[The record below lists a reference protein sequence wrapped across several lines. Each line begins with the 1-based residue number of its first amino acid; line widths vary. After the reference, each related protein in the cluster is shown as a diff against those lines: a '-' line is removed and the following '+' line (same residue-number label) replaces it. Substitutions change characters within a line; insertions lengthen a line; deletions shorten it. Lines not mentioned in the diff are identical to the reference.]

1 MTGQPL
7 PGFRDF
13 FPPEHAALRVIFQAW
28 REASRCSGF
37 TEYEGPELES
47 LELYTEKSGEEIVG
61 QLYHFQDK
69 GEREVALRPEMTPT
83 LARMVASQHRN
94 YRKPIK
100 WFSIPRLFRYERPQ
114 KGRHREH
121 YQWNCDMVGEKS
133 VMAEAELIGT
143 LCLGL
148 SLLGLSAK
156 DVVVKVSDRSWWDSF
171 LEKEGVGEAER
182 PGVLRA
188 LDRMEGATPEQRR
201 EKLGGLAPAVEAVW
215 QGKSEDSAA
224 LQEVHRGVKGL
235 GYGDWCET
243 DYRVVRGLA
252 YYTGVVFEVHDR
264 AGKLRAVAGGGRYD
278 GLLKRL
284 GGEDLPAVGFG
295 MGDAV
300 LAELLREKG
309 MSTPSAGG
317 AEIFVV
323 AESAQQEMAWDVVGQ
338 LRRSGFSTDY
348 DPGAGK
354 WGKQLEMAEAKGAR
368 WALLVGREVGEGKL
382 GVKELAT
389 RKQSEIRWRKDAA
402 GKICLE
408 PTPGEWAKVLGS

>member
-201 EKLGGLAPAVEAVW
+201 EKLGGLALAVEAVW

-408 PTPGEWAKVLGS
+408 PTPGEWAKVL

>member
-1 MTGQPL
+1 MTVQPL

-13 FPPEHAALRVIFQAW
+13 FPPEHAALRGIFQAW
-28 REASRCSGF
+28 REASRCGGF

-47 LELYTEKSGEEIVG
+47 LELYTEKSGDEIVG
-61 QLYHFQDK
+61 QLYHFTDK
-69 GEREVALRPEMTPT
+69 GDRQVALRPEMTPT

-100 WFSIPRLFRYERPQ
+100 WFSVPRLFRYERPQ

-121 YQWNCDMVGEKS
+121 YQWNCDIVGEKS
-133 VMAEAELIGT
+133 PMAEAELIGV

-148 SLLGLSAK
+148 SLLGLGPK
-156 DVVVKVSDRSWWDSF
+156 DVVVKVSDRNWWDAF
-171 LEKEGVGEAER
+171 LEKQGVGETER
-182 PGVLRA
+182 PTVLRT
-188 LDRMEGATPEQRR
+188 LDRLESATPEQRR
-201 EKLGGLAPAVEAVW
+201 EKLGALAEAVEAVW
-215 QGKSEDSAA
+215 EGKSSDSEAVG
-224 LQEVHRGVKGL
+224 QVRKGVEAL

-278 GLLKRL
+278 DLLKRL

-300 LAELLREKG
+300 LAELLREKKIA
-309 MSTPSAGG
+309 MPQTTG
-317 AEIFVV
+317 AEIFIV
-323 AESAQQEMAWDVVGQ
+323 AEAKEQAMALQITGQ
-338 LRRSGFSTDY
+338 LRRSGFSVDF

-354 WGKQLEMAEAKGAR
+354 WGKQLEMAEAKAAR

-382 GVKELAT
+382 GLKELAS
-389 RKQSEIRWRKDAA
+389 RKQTEIRWRSGTD

-408 PTPGEWAKVLGS
+408 PTPGEWAKVCI

>member
-13 FPPEHAALRVIFQAW
+13 YPPEHAALRGIFQAW
-28 REASRCSGF
+28 REASRCGGF
-37 TEYEGPELES
+37 VEYEGPELES

-83 LARMVASQHRN
+83 LARMVAGQHRN
-94 YRKPIK
+94 YRKPMK
-100 WFSIPRLFRYERPQ
+100 WFSVPRLFRYERPQ

-133 VMAEAELIGT
+133 PLAEAELIGV

-148 SLLGLSAK
+148 SLLGLGPK

-171 LEKEGVGEAER
+171 LAEHGVGESER
-182 PGVLRA
+182 PALLRTMDR
-188 LDRMEGATPEQRR
+188 LDGATAEQRR
-201 EKLGGLAPAVEAVW
+201 EKLGGLAEAVEEVW
-215 QGKSEDSAA
+215 QGKRADSPAVA
-224 LQEVHRGVKGL
+224 EVQRGVEAL
-235 GYGDWCET
+235 GYGEWCET

-278 GLLKRL
+278 DLLQRL
-284 GGEDLPAVGFG
+284 GGDDLPAVGFG

-300 LAELLREKG
+300 LAELLREKKIAQ
-309 MSTPSAGG
+309 PSVVG

-323 AESAQQEMAWDVVGQ
+323 AEAREQAMALALVGQ
-338 LRRSGFSTDY
+338 LRRSGQAVDF

-368 WALLVGREVGEGKL
+368 WALLIGREVGEGKL
-382 GVKELAT
+382 GLKELAT
-389 RKQSEIRWRKDAA
+389 RKQSEIRWSRGAE
-402 GKICLE
+402 GKIYLE
-408 PTPGEWAKVLGS
+408 PDPGDWAKVVTS

>member
-201 EKLGGLAPAVEAVW
+201 EKLGGLALAVEAVW

-309 MSTPSAGG
+309 MSTPSAPGSP
-317 AEIFVV
+317 
-323 AESAQQEMAWDVVGQ
+323 SAC
-338 LRRSGFSTDY
+338 R
-348 DPGAGK
+348 
-354 WGKQLEMAEAKGAR
+354 
-368 WALLVGREVGEGKL
+368 
-382 GVKELAT
+382 
-389 RKQSEIRWRKDAA
+389 
-402 GKICLE
+402 
-408 PTPGEWAKVLGS
+408 

>member
-121 YQWNCDMVGEKS
+121 YQWNCDIVGEKS

-408 PTPGEWAKVLGS
+408 PTPGEWAKVL

>member
-13 FPPEHAALRVIFQAW
+13 FPPEHAALRGIFQAW
-28 REASRCSGF
+28 REASRCGGF

-47 LELYTEKSGEEIVG
+47 LELYTEKSGDEIVG
-61 QLYHFQDK
+61 QLYHFTDK
-69 GEREVALRPEMTPT
+69 GDRQVALRPEMTPT

-100 WFSIPRLFRYERPQ
+100 WFSVPRLFRYERPQ

-121 YQWNCDMVGEKS
+121 YQWNCDIVGEKS
-133 VMAEAELIGT
+133 PMAEAELIGV

-148 SLLGLSAK
+148 SLLGLGPK
-156 DVVVKVSDRSWWDSF
+156 DVVVKVSDRSWWDTF
-171 LEKEGVGEAER
+171 LEKRGVGENER
-182 PGVLRA
+182 PTILRT
-188 LDRMEGATPEQRR
+188 LDRLEGATSEQRR
-201 EKLGGLAPAVEAVW
+201 EKLGALAEAVEAVW
-215 QGKSEDSAA
+215 EGKSADSEAVG
-224 LQEVHRGVKGL
+224 QVRKGVEAL

-278 GLLKRL
+278 DLLKRL

-300 LAELLREKG
+300 LAELLREKKIT
-309 MSTPSAGG
+309 MPQAAG
-317 AEIFVV
+317 AEIFIV
-323 AESAQQEMAWDVVGQ
+323 AEAKEQEMALQITGQ
-338 LRRSGFSTDY
+338 LRRSGFSVDF

-368 WALLVGREVGEGKL
+368 WALLVGREVGEGRL
-382 GVKELAT
+382 GLKELAS
-389 RKQSEIRWRKDAA
+389 RKQSEIRWKSGTD

-408 PTPGEWAKVLGS
+408 PTPGEWAKVCI

>member
-13 FPPEHAALRVIFQAW
+13 FPPEHAALRGIFQAW
-28 REASRCSGF
+28 REASRCGGF

-47 LELYTEKSGEEIVG
+47 LELYTEKSGDEIVG
-61 QLYHFQDK
+61 QLYHFTDK
-69 GEREVALRPEMTPT
+69 GDRQVALRPEMTPT

-100 WFSIPRLFRYERPQ
+100 WFSVPRLFRYERPQ

-121 YQWNCDMVGEKS
+121 YQWNCDIVGEKS
-133 VMAEAELIGT
+133 PMAEAELIGV

-148 SLLGLSAK
+148 SLLGLGPK
-156 DVVVKVSDRSWWDSF
+156 DVVVKVSDRNWWDTF
-171 LEKEGVGEAER
+171 LEKQGVGEKER
-182 PGVLRA
+182 PTVLRT
-188 LDRMEGATPEQRR
+188 LDRLEGATAEHRR
-201 EKLGGLAPAVEAVW
+201 EKLGALAAAVDEVWDGKSADSEAVGQVRKGVEA
-215 QGKSEDSAA
+215 
-224 LQEVHRGVKGL
+224 L

-278 GLLKRL
+278 DLLKRL

-300 LAELLREKG
+300 LAELLREKKIA
-309 MSTPSAGG
+309 MPQSTG
-317 AEIFVV
+317 AEIFIV
-323 AESAQQEMAWDVVGQ
+323 AEAKEQEMALQITGQ
-338 LRRSGFSTDY
+338 LRRSGFSVDF

-382 GVKELAT
+382 GLKELAS
-389 RKQSEIRWRKDAA
+389 RKQSEIRWKSGTD

-408 PTPGEWAKVLGS
+408 PTPGEWAKVCI

>member
-100 WFSIPRLFRYERPQ
+100 WFSLPRLFRYERPQ

-201 EKLGGLAPAVEAVW
+201 EKLGGLALAVEAVW

-309 MSTPSAGG
+309 MSTPTAGG

-323 AESAQQEMAWDVVGQ
+323 AEGAQQEMAWDVVGQ

-389 RKQSEIRWRKDAA
+389 RKQSEIRWRMDAA

>member
-1 MTGQPL
+1 M
-7 PGFRDF
+7 
-13 FPPEHAALRVIFQAW
+13 
-28 REASRCSGF
+28 
-37 TEYEGPELES
+37 
-47 LELYTEKSGEEIVG
+47 G

-215 QGKSEDSAA
+215 QGRSEDSEAV
-224 LQEVHRGVKGL
+224 QGVHRGVKGL

-408 PTPGEWAKVLGS
+408 PTPGEWAKVL

>member
-13 FPPEHAALRVIFQAW
+13 FPPEHAALRGIFQAW
-28 REASRCSGF
+28 REASRCGGF

-47 LELYTEKSGEEIVG
+47 LELYTEKSGDEIVG
-61 QLYHFQDK
+61 QLYHFTDK
-69 GEREVALRPEMTPT
+69 GDRQVALRPEMTPT

-100 WFSIPRLFRYERPQ
+100 WFSVPRLFRYERPQ

-121 YQWNCDMVGEKS
+121 YQWNCDIVGEKS
-133 VMAEAELIGT
+133 PMAEAESIGV

-148 SLLGLSAK
+148 SLLGLGPK
-156 DVVVKVSDRSWWDSF
+156 DVVVKVSDRCWWDTF
-171 LEKEGVGEAER
+171 LEKHGVGEKER
-182 PGVLRA
+182 PTVLRT
-188 LDRMEGATPEQRR
+188 LDRLEGATAEQRR
-201 EKLGGLAPAVEAVW
+201 EKLGALAEAVEAVW
-215 QGKSEDSAA
+215 ESKSADSQAVG
-224 LQEVHRGVKGL
+224 QVRKGVEAL

-278 GLLKRL
+278 DLLKRL

-300 LAELLREKG
+300 LAELLREKKIAVPQA
-309 MSTPSAGG
+309 TG
-317 AEIFVV
+317 AEIFIV
-323 AESAQQEMAWDVVGQ
+323 AEAKEQAMALQITGQ
-338 LRRSGFSTDY
+338 LRRSGFSVDF

-354 WGKQLEMAEAKGAR
+354 WGKQLEIAEAKGAR

-382 GVKELAT
+382 GLKELAS
-389 RKQSEIRWRKDAA
+389 RKQSEIRWKTGTD

-408 PTPGEWAKVLGS
+408 PTPGEWAKVCI

>member
-13 FPPEHAALRVIFQAW
+13 FPPEHAALRGIFDAW

-47 LELYTEKSGEEIVG
+47 LELYTEKSGDEIVG

-121 YQWNCDMVGEKS
+121 YQWNCDSVGEKS
-133 VMAEAELIGT
+133 PMAEAELIAT

-148 SLLGLSAK
+148 SLLGLSAE
-156 DVVVKVSDRSWWDSF
+156 DVVVKVSDRSLWDSF
-171 LEKEGVGEAER
+171 LEKQGVAEKEKPLIVR
-182 PGVLRA
+182 T
-188 LDRMEGATPEQRR
+188 LDRLEGATPEQRR
-201 EKLGGLAPAVEAVW
+201 EKLGPLAGAVEKVW
-215 QGKSEDSAA
+215 EGKMEDSTA
-224 LQEVHRGVKGL
+224 LGEVRRGVEAL
-235 GYGDWCET
+235 GYGSWCET

-278 GLLKRL
+278 DLLKRL

-300 LAELLREKG
+300 LAELLRDKKIEGAKV
-309 MSTPSAGG
+309 AG

-323 AESAQQEMAWDVVGQ
+323 AEKPEQGMALGLVGQ
-338 LRRSGFSTDY
+338 LRRSGFSADF

-354 WGKQLEMAEAKGAR
+354 SGKQLEMAEAKGAR
-368 WALLVGREVGEGKL
+368 WALLVGREVAEGKL
-382 GVKELAT
+382 GLKELAT
-389 RKQSEIRWRKDAA
+389 RKQSEIRWTKSAD

-408 PTPGEWAKVLGS
+408 PTPGEWAKVLS

>member
-1 MTGQPL
+1 MTVQPL

-13 FPPEHAALRVIFQAW
+13 FPPEHAALRGIFQAW
-28 REASRCSGF
+28 REASRCGGF

-47 LELYTEKSGEEIVG
+47 LELYTEKSGDEIVG
-61 QLYHFQDK
+61 QLYHFTDK
-69 GEREVALRPEMTPT
+69 GDRQVALRPEMTPT

-100 WFSIPRLFRYERPQ
+100 WFSVPRLFRYERPQ

-121 YQWNCDMVGEKS
+121 YQWNCDIVGEKS
-133 VMAEAELIGT
+133 PMAEAELIGV

-148 SLLGLSAK
+148 SLLGLGPK
-156 DVVVKVSDRSWWDSF
+156 DVVVKVSDRSWWDAF
-171 LEKEGVGEAER
+171 LEKQGVGETER
-182 PGVLRA
+182 PTVLRT
-188 LDRMEGATPEQRR
+188 LDRLESATPEQRR
-201 EKLGGLAPAVEAVW
+201 EKLGALAEAVEAVW
-215 QGKSEDSAA
+215 EGKSSDSEAVG
-224 LQEVHRGVKGL
+224 QVRKGVEAL

-278 GLLKRL
+278 DLLKRL

-300 LAELLREKG
+300 LAELLREKKIA
-309 MSTPSAGG
+309 MPQATG
-317 AEIFVV
+317 AEIFIV
-323 AESAQQEMAWDVVGQ
+323 AEAKEQAMALQITGQ
-338 LRRSGFSTDY
+338 LRRSGFSVDF

-382 GVKELAT
+382 GLKELAS
-389 RKQSEIRWRKDAA
+389 RKQSEIRWRSGTD

-408 PTPGEWAKVLGS
+408 PTPGEWAKVCI

>member
-28 REASRCSGF
+28 REASLCSGF

-201 EKLGGLAPAVEAVW
+201 EKLGGLALAVEAVW

-408 PTPGEWAKVLGS
+408 PTPGEWAKVL

>member
-121 YQWNCDMVGEKS
+121 YQWNCDIVGEKS
-133 VMAEAELIGT
+133 MMAEAELIGT

>member
-1 MTGQPL
+1 MTVQPL

-13 FPPEHAALRVIFQAW
+13 FPPEHAALRGIFQAW
-28 REASRCSGF
+28 REASRCGGF

-47 LELYTEKSGEEIVG
+47 LELYTEKSGDEIVG
-61 QLYHFQDK
+61 QLYHFTDK
-69 GEREVALRPEMTPT
+69 GDRQVALRPEMTPT

-100 WFSIPRLFRYERPQ
+100 WFSVPRLFRYERPQ

-121 YQWNCDMVGEKS
+121 YQWNCDIVGEKS
-133 VMAEAELIGT
+133 PMAEAELIGV

-148 SLLGLSAK
+148 SLLGLGPK
-156 DVVVKVSDRSWWDSF
+156 DVVVKVSDRSWWDAF
-171 LEKEGVGEAER
+171 LEKQGVGETER
-182 PGVLRA
+182 PTVLRT
-188 LDRMEGATPEQRR
+188 LDRLESATAEQRR
-201 EKLGGLAPAVEAVW
+201 EKLGALAEAVEAVW
-215 QGKSEDSAA
+215 EGKSADSEAVG
-224 LQEVHRGVKGL
+224 QVRKGVEAL

-278 GLLKRL
+278 DLLKRL

-300 LAELLREKG
+300 LAELLREKKIA
-309 MSTPSAGG
+309 MPQATG
-317 AEIFVV
+317 AEIFIV
-323 AESAQQEMAWDVVGQ
+323 AEAKEQALALQITGQ
-338 LRRSGFSTDY
+338 LRRSGFSVDF

-368 WALLVGREVGEGKL
+368 WALLVGREVAEGKL
-382 GVKELAT
+382 GLKELAS
-389 RKQSEIRWRKDAA
+389 RKQSEIRWRSGTD

-408 PTPGEWAKVLGS
+408 PTPGEWAKVCI

>member
-1 MTGQPL
+1 MTVQPL

-13 FPPEHAALRVIFQAW
+13 FPPEHAALRGIFQAW
-28 REASRCSGF
+28 REASRCGGF

-47 LELYTEKSGEEIVG
+47 LELYTEKSGDEIVG
-61 QLYHFQDK
+61 QLYHFTDK
-69 GEREVALRPEMTPT
+69 GDRQVALRPEMTPT

-100 WFSIPRLFRYERPQ
+100 WFSVPRLFRYERPQ

-121 YQWNCDMVGEKS
+121 YQWNCDIVGEKS
-133 VMAEAELIGT
+133 PMAEAELIGV

-148 SLLGLSAK
+148 SLLGLGPK
-156 DVVVKVSDRSWWDSF
+156 DVVVKVSDRSWWDAF
-171 LEKEGVGEAER
+171 LEKQGVGETER
-182 PGVLRA
+182 PTVLRT
-188 LDRMEGATPEQRR
+188 LDRLESATTEQRR
-201 EKLGGLAPAVEAVW
+201 EKLGALAGAVEAVW
-215 QGKSEDSAA
+215 EGKSADSEAVG
-224 LQEVHRGVKGL
+224 QVRKGVEAL

-278 GLLKRL
+278 DLLKRL

-300 LAELLREKG
+300 LAELLREKKIA
-309 MSTPSAGG
+309 MPQATG
-317 AEIFVV
+317 AEIFIV
-323 AESAQQEMAWDVVGQ
+323 AEAKEQAMALQITGQ
-338 LRRSGFSTDY
+338 LRRSGFSVDY

-382 GVKELAT
+382 GLKELAS
-389 RKQSEIRWRKDAA
+389 RKQSEIRWKSGTD

-408 PTPGEWAKVLGS
+408 PTPGEWAKVCI

>member
-1 MTGQPL
+1 MTVQPL

-13 FPPEHAALRVIFQAW
+13 FPPEHAALRGIFQAW
-28 REASRCSGF
+28 REASRCGGF

-47 LELYTEKSGEEIVG
+47 LELYTEKSGDEIVG
-61 QLYHFQDK
+61 QLYHFTDK
-69 GEREVALRPEMTPT
+69 GDRQVALRPEMTPT

-100 WFSIPRLFRYERPQ
+100 WFSVPRLFRYERPQ

-121 YQWNCDMVGEKS
+121 YQWNCDIVGEKS
-133 VMAEAELIGT
+133 PMAEAELIGV

-148 SLLGLSAK
+148 SLLGLGPK
-156 DVVVKVSDRSWWDSF
+156 DVVVKVSDRNWWDAF
-171 LEKEGVGEAER
+171 LEKQGVGETER
-182 PGVLRA
+182 PTVLRT
-188 LDRMEGATPEQRR
+188 LDRLESATPEQRR
-201 EKLGGLAPAVEAVW
+201 EKLGALAEAVEAVW
-215 QGKSEDSAA
+215 EGKSSDSEAVG
-224 LQEVHRGVKGL
+224 QVRKGVEAL

-278 GLLKRL
+278 DLLKRL

-300 LAELLREKG
+300 LAELLREKKIA
-309 MSTPSAGG
+309 MPQTTG
-317 AEIFVV
+317 AEIFIV
-323 AESAQQEMAWDVVGQ
+323 AEAKEQAMALQITGQ
-338 LRRSGFSTDY
+338 LRRSGFSVDY

-382 GVKELAT
+382 GLKELAS
-389 RKQSEIRWRKDAA
+389 RKQSEIRWKSGTD

-408 PTPGEWAKVLGS
+408 PTPGEWAKVCI

>member
-1 MTGQPL
+1 MIGQPL

-13 FPPEHAALRVIFQAW
+13 FPPEHAALRGIFQAW
-28 REASRCSGF
+28 REASRCGGF

-47 LELYTEKSGEEIVG
+47 LELYTEKSGDEIVG
-61 QLYHFQDK
+61 QLYHFTDK
-69 GEREVALRPEMTPT
+69 GDRQVALRPEMTPT

-100 WFSIPRLFRYERPQ
+100 WFSVPRLFRYERPQ

-121 YQWNCDMVGEKS
+121 YQWNCDIVGEKS
-133 VMAEAELIGT
+133 PMAEAELIGV

-148 SLLGLSAK
+148 SLLGLGPK
-156 DVVVKVSDRSWWDSF
+156 DVVVKVSDRSWWDAF
-171 LEKEGVGEAER
+171 LEKQGVGETER
-182 PGVLRA
+182 PTVLRT
-188 LDRMEGATPEQRR
+188 LDRLESATAEQRR
-201 EKLGGLAPAVEAVW
+201 EKLGALAEAVEAVW
-215 QGKSEDSAA
+215 EGKSADSEAVG
-224 LQEVHRGVKGL
+224 QVRKGVEAL

-278 GLLKRL
+278 DLLKRL

-300 LAELLREKG
+300 LAELLREKKIA
-309 MSTPSAGG
+309 MPQATG
-317 AEIFVV
+317 AEIFII
-323 AESAQQEMAWDVVGQ
+323 AEAKEQAMALQITGQ
-338 LRRSGFSTDY
+338 LRRSGFSVDY

-382 GVKELAT
+382 GLKELAS
-389 RKQSEIRWRKDAA
+389 RKQSEIRWKSGTD

-408 PTPGEWAKVLGS
+408 PTPGEWAKVCI

>member
-1 MTGQPL
+1 MTVQPL

-13 FPPEHAALRVIFQAW
+13 FPPEHAALRGIFQAW
-28 REASRCSGF
+28 REASRCGGF

-47 LELYTEKSGEEIVG
+47 LELYTEKSGDEIVG
-61 QLYHFQDK
+61 QLYHFTDK
-69 GEREVALRPEMTPT
+69 GDRQVALRPEMTPT

-100 WFSIPRLFRYERPQ
+100 WFSVPRLFRYERPQ

-121 YQWNCDMVGEKS
+121 YQWNCDIVGEKS
-133 VMAEAELIGT
+133 AIAEAELIGV

-148 SLLGLSAK
+148 SLLGLGPK
-156 DVVVKVSDRSWWDSF
+156 DVVVKVSDRSWWDTF
-171 LEKEGVGEAER
+171 LEKQGVGEKER
-182 PGVLRA
+182 PTVLRT
-188 LDRMEGATPEQRR
+188 LDRLEGATAEQRR
-201 EKLGGLAPAVEAVW
+201 EKLGALAGAVEAVW
-215 QGKSEDSAA
+215 DGKSADSDAVG
-224 LQEVHRGVKGL
+224 QVRKGVEAL

-278 GLLKRL
+278 DLLKRL

-300 LAELLREKG
+300 LAELLREKKIAAPQA
-309 MSTPSAGG
+309 TG
-317 AEIFVV
+317 AEIFIV
-323 AESAQQEMAWDVVGQ
+323 AEAKEQAMALQITGQ
-338 LRRSGFSTDY
+338 LRRSGFSVDY

-368 WALLVGREVGEGKL
+368 WALLVGREVGDGKL
-382 GVKELAT
+382 GLKELAT
-389 RKQSEIRWRKDAA
+389 RKQSEIRWKSGTD

-408 PTPGEWAKVLGS
+408 PTPGEWAKVCI

>member
-1 MTGQPL
+1 MTVQPL

-13 FPPEHAALRVIFQAW
+13 FPPEHAALRGIFQAW
-28 REASRCSGF
+28 REASRCGGF

-47 LELYTEKSGEEIVG
+47 LELYTEKSGDEIVG
-61 QLYHFQDK
+61 QLYHFTDK
-69 GEREVALRPEMTPT
+69 GDRQVALRPEMTPT

-100 WFSIPRLFRYERPQ
+100 WFSVPRLFRYERPQ

-121 YQWNCDMVGEKS
+121 YQWNCDIVGEKS
-133 VMAEAELIGT
+133 PMAEAELIGV

-148 SLLGLSAK
+148 SLLGLGPK
-156 DVVVKVSDRSWWDSF
+156 DVVVKVSDRSWWDTF
-171 LEKEGVGEAER
+171 LEKQGVGEKER
-182 PGVLRA
+182 PTVLRT
-188 LDRMEGATPEQRR
+188 LDRLEGATAEQRR
-201 EKLGGLAPAVEAVW
+201 EKLGALAGAVEAVW
-215 QGKSEDSAA
+215 EGKSADSEAVG
-224 LQEVHRGVKGL
+224 QVRKGVEAL

-278 GLLKRL
+278 DLLKRL

-300 LAELLREKG
+300 LAELLREKKIAVPQA
-309 MSTPSAGG
+309 TG
-317 AEIFVV
+317 AEIFIV
-323 AESAQQEMAWDVVGQ
+323 AEAKEQAMALQITGQ
-338 LRRSGFSTDY
+338 LRRSGFSVDY

-368 WALLVGREVGEGKL
+368 WALLVGREAGEGKL
-382 GVKELAT
+382 GLKELAT
-389 RKQSEIRWRKDAA
+389 RKQSEILWKSGTD

-408 PTPGEWAKVLGS
+408 PTPGEWAKVCI

>member
-224 LQEVHRGVKGL
+224 LQGVHRGVKGL

-408 PTPGEWAKVLGS
+408 PTPGEWAKVL

>member
-7 PGFRDF
+7 SGFRDF

-408 PTPGEWAKVLGS
+408 PTPGEWAKVL

>member
-1 MTGQPL
+1 
-7 PGFRDF
+7 
-13 FPPEHAALRVIFQAW
+13 
-28 REASRCSGF
+28 
-37 TEYEGPELES
+37 
-47 LELYTEKSGEEIVG
+47 LELYTEKSGDEIVG
-61 QLYHFQDK
+61 QLYHFTDK
-69 GEREVALRPEMTPT
+69 GDRQVALRPEMTPT

-100 WFSIPRLFRYERPQ
+100 WFSVPRLFRYERPQ

-121 YQWNCDMVGEKS
+121 YQWNCDIVGEKS
-133 VMAEAELIGT
+133 PMAESELIGV

-148 SLLGLSAK
+148 SLLGLGPK
-156 DVVVKVSDRSWWDSF
+156 DVVVKVSDRSWWDAF
-171 LEKEGVGEAER
+171 LEKQGVGENER
-182 PGVLRA
+182 PTVLRT
-188 LDRMEGATPEQRR
+188 LDRLESATTEQRR
-201 EKLGGLAPAVEAVW
+201 EKLGALARSVEAVW
-215 QGKSEDSAA
+215 EGKSADSEAVG
-224 LQEVHRGVKGL
+224 QVRKGVEAL

-278 GLLKRL
+278 DLLKRL

-300 LAELLREKG
+300 LAELLREKKIA
-309 MSTPSAGG
+309 MPEATG
-317 AEIFVV
+317 AEIFIV
-323 AESAQQEMAWDVVGQ
+323 AEAKEQALALQITGQ
-338 LRRSGFSTDY
+338 LRRSGFSVDF

-368 WALLVGREVGEGKL
+368 WALLVGREVAEGKL
-382 GVKELAT
+382 GLKELAS
-389 RKQSEIRWRKDAA
+389 RKQSEIRWRSGTD

-408 PTPGEWAKVLGS
+408 PTPGEWAKVCI

>member
-13 FPPEHAALRVIFQAW
+13 FPQEHAALRGIFEAW
-28 REASRCSGF
+28 REASRCGGF

-47 LELYTEKSGEEIVG
+47 LELYTEKSGDEIVG
-61 QLYHFQDK
+61 QLYHFTDK
-69 GEREVALRPEMTPT
+69 GDRQVALRPEMTPT

-100 WFSIPRLFRYERPQ
+100 WFSVPRLFRYERPQ

-121 YQWNCDMVGEKS
+121 YQWNCDIVGEKS
-133 VMAEAELIGT
+133 PMAEAELIGV

-148 SLLGLSAK
+148 SLLGLGPK
-156 DVVVKVSDRSWWDSF
+156 DVVVKVSDRSWWDTF
-171 LEKEGVGEAER
+171 LEKQGVGESER
-182 PGVLRA
+182 PTVLRT
-188 LDRMEGATPEQRR
+188 LDRLESATAEQRR
-201 EKLGGLAPAVEAVW
+201 EKLGALAEAVEAVW
-215 QGKSEDSAA
+215 EGKSADSEAVG
-224 LQEVHRGVKGL
+224 QVRKGVEAL

-278 GLLKRL
+278 DLLKRL

-300 LAELLREKG
+300 LAELLREKKIA
-309 MSTPSAGG
+309 MPQATG
-317 AEIFVV
+317 AEIFIV
-323 AESAQQEMAWDVVGQ
+323 AEAKEQAMALQITGQ
-338 LRRSGFSTDY
+338 LRRSGFSVDF

-382 GVKELAT
+382 GLKELAS
-389 RKQSEIRWRKDAA
+389 RKQSEILWKSGTD

-408 PTPGEWAKVLGS
+408 PTPGEWAKVCI

>member
-13 FPPEHAALRVIFQAW
+13 FPPEHAALRGIFQAW
-28 REASRCSGF
+28 REASRCGGF

-47 LELYTEKSGEEIVG
+47 LELYTEKSGDEIVG
-61 QLYHFQDK
+61 QLYHFTDK
-69 GEREVALRPEMTPT
+69 GDRQVALRPEMTPT

-100 WFSIPRLFRYERPQ
+100 WFSVPRLFRYERPQ

-121 YQWNCDMVGEKS
+121 YQWNCDIVGEKS
-133 VMAEAELIGT
+133 PMAEAELIGV

-148 SLLGLSAK
+148 SLLGLGPK
-156 DVVVKVSDRSWWDSF
+156 DVVVKVSDRSWWDAF
-171 LEKEGVGEAER
+171 LEKQGVGESER
-182 PGVLRA
+182 PTVLRT
-188 LDRMEGATPEQRR
+188 LDRLESASAEQRR
-201 EKLGGLAPAVEAVW
+201 EKLGALAEAVEAVW
-215 QGKSEDSAA
+215 EGKSADSEAVG
-224 LQEVHRGVKGL
+224 QVRKGVEAL

-278 GLLKRL
+278 DLLKRL

-300 LAELLREKG
+300 LAELLREKKIA
-309 MSTPSAGG
+309 MPQATG
-317 AEIFVV
+317 AEIFIV
-323 AESAQQEMAWDVVGQ
+323 AEAKEQAMALQITGQ
-338 LRRSGFSTDY
+338 LRRNGFSVDF

-368 WALLVGREVGEGKL
+368 WALLVGREVAEGKL
-382 GVKELAT
+382 GLKELAS
-389 RKQSEIRWRKDAA
+389 RKQSEIRWRSGTD

-408 PTPGEWAKVLGS
+408 PTPGEWAKVCI

>member
-100 WFSIPRLFRYERPQ
+100 WFSLPRLFRYERPQ

-121 YQWNCDMVGEKS
+121 YQWNCDIVGEKS

-408 PTPGEWAKVLGS
+408 PTPGEWAKVLGA

>member
-1 MTGQPL
+1 MTVQPL

-13 FPPEHAALRVIFQAW
+13 FPPEHAALRGIFQAW
-28 REASRCSGF
+28 REASRCGGF

-47 LELYTEKSGEEIVG
+47 LELYTEKSGDEIVG
-61 QLYHFQDK
+61 QLYHFTDK
-69 GEREVALRPEMTPT
+69 GDRQVALRPEMTPT

-100 WFSIPRLFRYERPQ
+100 WFSVPRLFRYERPQ

-121 YQWNCDMVGEKS
+121 YQWNCDIVGEKS
-133 VMAEAELIGT
+133 PMAEAELIGV

-148 SLLGLSAK
+148 SLLGLGPK
-156 DVVVKVSDRSWWDSF
+156 DVVVKVSDRSWWDAF
-171 LEKEGVGEAER
+171 LEKQGVGETER
-182 PGVLRA
+182 PTVLRT
-188 LDRMEGATPEQRR
+188 LDRLESATAEQRR
-201 EKLGGLAPAVEAVW
+201 EKLGALAGAVEAVW
-215 QGKSEDSAA
+215 EGKSADSEAVG
-224 LQEVHRGVKGL
+224 QVRKGVEAL

-278 GLLKRL
+278 DLLKRL

-300 LAELLREKG
+300 LAELLREKKIA
-309 MSTPSAGG
+309 MPQSAG
-317 AEIFVV
+317 AEIFIV
-323 AESAQQEMAWDVVGQ
+323 AEAKEQAMALQITGQ
-338 LRRSGFSTDY
+338 LRRSGFSVDF

-368 WALLVGREVGEGKL
+368 WALLVGREVAEGKL
-382 GVKELAT
+382 GLKELAS
-389 RKQSEIRWRKDAA
+389 RKQSEIRWRSGTD

-408 PTPGEWAKVLGS
+408 PTPGEWAKVCI